1 MSFFR
6 AGLKTGGWRSR
17 GSLRWL
23 VLGLLA
29 ALLPAAE
36 PGNVRS
42 DFAEKFFRERVQPVF
57 VEHCY
62 ECHGNGKHKG
72 GLSMATLHDFL
83 AGGNEALVLVP
94 GDVHKSPLITAIRW
108 EADDTELNMPPKNK
122 LSDEAIADLTRW
134 VEMGAPWP
142 VNEAP
147 TVAATTTSATTTAA
161 TTPIASI
168 QPPLVGRLHPVVVHF
183 PIACLLLAVL
193 AETLV
198 LLRGAQWRPLT
209 SFLVLIGAAA
219 AAIAVLT
226 GTWLATNET
235 AELKR
240 HQLLGWI
247 TLICA
252 LVSSGLLWVDK
263 RWVLRIALV
272 LTAAAVGLTGHLG
285 GVMVYGKD
293 WFNF

>member
-1 MSFFR
+1 M
-6 AGLKTGGWRSR
+6 
-17 GSLRWL
+17 SLRWL
-23 VLGLLA
+23 LLVSLV

-36 PGNVRS
+36 QGNVRS

-72 GLSMATLHDFL
+72 GLSMATLPDFL
-83 AGGNEALVLVP
+83 HGSNEAIVLVP
-94 GDVHKSPLITAIRW
+94 GDVHRSPLITAIRW
-108 EADDTELNMPPKNK
+108 EADDSELNMPPKTK
-122 LSDEAIADLTRW
+122 LPAEAIADLTRW

-142 VNEAP
+142 TNELP
-147 TVAATTTSATTTAA
+147 TAAATSPSA
-161 TTPIASI
+161 PL
-168 QPPLVGRLHPVVVHF
+168 QPPLIGRLHPVVVHF

-198 LLRGAQWRPLT
+198 LLRGAQWRPVT

-219 AAIAVLT
+219 AATAVLT
-226 GTWLATNET
+226 GTWLATDET

-247 TLICA
+247 TLVGA

-263 RWVLRIALV
+263 RWILRIALV
-272 LTAAAVGLTGHLG
+272 LTAAAAGLTGHLG